1 MLRYHTIPVTAFQ
14 QNCSILWCDE
24 TKDATAIDP
33 GGEATR
39 IEETAKKLGVRL
51 TQLWLTHAHI
61 DHIGGA
67 GALAQKLSI
76 PIIGPHEGDKFWL
89 DGMQQQAQAFGFAEK
104 ALPFTPTRWLK
115 EGDTLTLGKRS
126 LAVHHTPGHT
136 PGHVIFHAAA
146 EKLVFVGDL
155 LFAGSV
161 GRTDF
166 PGGSWQELEA
176 SIKRHL
182 WPLPDDTT
190 FIPGH
195 GPKGTIGHEKRTNPF
210 VGERA

>member
-1 MLRYHTIPVTAFQ
+1 MLRYHTIPVTAFE
-14 QNCSILWCDE
+14 QNCSLLWCDE
-24 TKDATAIDP
+24 TKEAAAIDP
-33 GGEATR
+33 GGEVPR
-39 IEETAKKLGVRL
+39 IEAQAQKLGLRL

-67 GALAQKLSI
+67 GALAQKLGI
-76 PIIGPHEGDKFWL
+76 PIIGPHEADKYWL
-89 DGMQQQAQAFGFAEK
+89 DGFEQQVRAFGFEEK

-115 EGDTLTLGKRS
+115 EGDTLTLGKS
-126 LAVHHTPGHT
+126 SVTVHHTPGHT
-136 PGHVIFHAAA
+136 PGHVIFHAQA
-146 EKLVFVGDL
+146 EKCVFVGDL

-166 PGGSWQELEA
+166 PGGSWPELEA

-182 WPLPDDTT
+182 WPLPEDTT

-195 GPKGTIGHEKRTNPF
+195 GPAGTIGHEKRSNPF

>member
-14 QNCSILWCDE
+14 QNCSIVWCDE
-24 TKDATAIDP
+24 TKEAAAIDP
-33 GGEATR
+33 GGEAAR
-39 IEETAKKLGVRL
+39 IEETAKKLGLRL

-61 DHIGGA
+61 DHVGGA
-67 GALAQKLSI
+67 GALAQKLGI

-89 DGMQQQAQAFGFAEK
+89 DGLQQQVQAFGFEER
-104 ALPFTPTRWLK
+104 ALPFTPTRWLN
-115 EGDTLTLGKRS
+115 EGDSLTLGKS
-126 LAVHHTPGHT
+126 SVTVHHTPGHT
-136 PGHVIFHAAA
+136 PGHVIFHAAG

-166 PGGSWQELEA
+166 PGGSWPELET
-176 SIKRHL
+176 SVKRHL
-182 WPLPDDTT
+182 WPLPEDTT
-190 FIPGH
+190 FVPGH
-195 GPKGTIGHEKRTNPF
+195 GPEGSIGHEKRTNPF

>member
-24 TKDATAIDP
+24 TKDAAAIDP
-33 GGEATR
+33 GGEAAR

-89 DGMQQQAQAFGFAEK
+89 DGMQQQAQAFGFAEQ

-115 EGDTLTLGKRS
+115 EGDTLTLGKSS

-166 PGGSWQELEA
+166 PGGSWPELEA

-195 GPKGTIGHEKRTNPF
+195 GPEGAIGHEKRTNPF

>member
-14 QNCSILWCDE
+14 QNCSILWCSD
-24 TKDATAIDP
+24 TKEAAAIDP
-33 GGEATR
+33 GGEVPR
-39 IEETAKKLGVRL
+39 IEAQVQKLGLRL

-76 PIIGPHEGDKFWL
+76 PIIGPHEADKYWL
-89 DGMQQQAQAFGFAEK
+89 DGLQQQAQAFGFAEK
-104 ALPFTPTRWLK
+104 AQPFTPTRWLK
-115 EGDTLTLGKRS
+115 EGDTLTLGKCS
-126 LAVHHTPGHT
+126 VTVHHTPGHT
-136 PGHVIFHAAA
+136 PGHLIFHAAA

-166 PGGSWQELEA
+166 PGGSWPELET

-195 GPKGTIGHEKRTNPF
+195 GPEGSIGHEKRSNPF